1 MPTASGAHEPGRGS
15 SSLPLPLAPNWRWR
29 RVFPGHRQELSE
41 VRRWLR
47 SLLPECPARDDVL
60 SVANELASNAIQ
72 HTASGRNGSFAVEVT
87 WAGPVVGV
95 AVADGGAPDGP
106 RAIDDPASEHGRG
119 LLVVAGLSAR
129 TGVCGGP
136 RGRLV
141 WADVPWGDACAP
153 MPGPG
158 HDPYESVI
166 GDGEASLAG
175 RFAGVPAWF
184 GRSTLQWW
192 ALARGGLVSAPS
204 AQELARILGR
214 LARNPPTGPAAGRAV
229 GSDPGAARAWGQR
242 LGLQSSAANYTRSGT
257 VAGSRVNVR
266 KDVVLTWVKPMAA
279 HRARR
284 RAAAAARIA

>member
-1 MPTASGAHEPGRGS
+1 MPTSSEADGQRGS
-15 SSLPLPLAPNWRWR
+15 WSSLPPPLAQHWRWR
-29 RVFPGHRQELSE
+29 REFPGHQRELSE

-47 SLLPECPARDDVL
+47 SLLPECPARDDVIG
-60 SVANELASNAIQ
+60 VASELASNAIQ
-72 HTASGRNGSFAVEVT
+72 HTASGRGGWFAVELT
-87 WAGPVVGV
+87 WPGPAVRV

-106 RAIDDPASEHGRG
+106 RTIDDPDSEHGRG
-119 LLVVAGLSAR
+119 LLVVTGLSAR
-129 TGVCGGP
+129 TGVCGDS

-141 WADVPWGDACAP
+141 WADVPWADAGAP
-153 MPGPG
+153 VPGAG
-158 HDPYESVI
+158 RDPYESVI